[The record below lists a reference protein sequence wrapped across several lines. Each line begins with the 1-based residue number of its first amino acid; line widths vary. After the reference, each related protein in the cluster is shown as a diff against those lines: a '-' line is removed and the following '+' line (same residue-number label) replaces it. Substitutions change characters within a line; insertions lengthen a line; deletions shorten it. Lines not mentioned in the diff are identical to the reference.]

1 VAPPLVSDDAAL
13 TEMVQTLR
21 AALRDVV
28 ATVEA

>member
-1 VAPPLVSDDAAL
+1 VSDDAAL

-21 AALRDVV
+21 AALRDVI